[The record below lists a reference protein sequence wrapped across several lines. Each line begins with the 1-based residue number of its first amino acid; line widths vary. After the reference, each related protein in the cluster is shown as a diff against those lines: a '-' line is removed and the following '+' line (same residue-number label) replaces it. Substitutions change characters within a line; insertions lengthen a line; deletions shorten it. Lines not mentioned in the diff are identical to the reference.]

1 MVEFMQISTGQKAE
15 RSIKG
20 AIIAVFIAG
29 VRRWNPGAIV
39 NAVIGFAAA
48 YLPDIIERQYDIKF
62 QPWQRVYTGIAMLM
76 HAVGMLGPYDDTW
89 WWDHITHT
97 LSASLLG
104 GAVHVAAQRCGRDPQ
119 RSVLTA
125 IVGGGVLWEVME
137 YAIHG
142 LTDRLD
148 LEPVLIPYSARDTI
162 VDLFF
167 NLLGA
172 LLVLLFGDRLL
183 QNFIQDTD

>member
-1 MVEFMQISTGQKAE
+1 MVKSTQISKRQKVE
-15 RSIKG
+15 HSIKG
-20 AIIAVFIAG
+20 AIVAVFIAG
-29 VRRWNPGAIV
+29 IRRWNPGAIV
-39 NAVIGFAAA
+39 NAAVGLMVA
-48 YLPDIIERQYDIKF
+48 YLPDIIERQYNTEF
-62 QPWQRVYTGIAMLM
+62 RPWQRLYTELAMLL

-104 GAVHVAAQRCGRDPQ
+104 GVVHVVARRHGRDSQ
-119 RSVLTA
+119 RSVLAA
-125 IVGGGVLWEVME
+125 IVGGGILWEGLE

-142 LTDRLD
+142 LTNRLGLD
-148 LEPVLIPYSARDTI
+148 PVLVPYSAHDTI

-183 QNFIQDTD
+183 RNFTQDID

>member
-1 MVEFMQISTGQKAE
+1 MVNSTQIPMGQKVK

-20 AIIAVFIAG
+20 AIVAVFIAG

-39 NAVIGFAAA
+39 NAAVGLVVA
-48 YLPDIIERQYDIKF
+48 YLPDIIEGKYDVEF
-62 QPWQRVYTGIAMLM
+62 RPWQRVYTEIAMLM

-89 WWDHITHT
+89 WWDHFTHT

-104 GAVHVAAQRCGRDPQ
+104 GAVYVAAQRCGRDSQ
-119 RSVLTA
+119 RSVLVA
-125 IVGGGVLWEVME
+125 IVGGGILWEVME
-137 YAIHG
+137 YTIHG
-142 LTDRLD
+142 LTDRLG

-183 QNFIQDTD
+183 QNFTQNMD